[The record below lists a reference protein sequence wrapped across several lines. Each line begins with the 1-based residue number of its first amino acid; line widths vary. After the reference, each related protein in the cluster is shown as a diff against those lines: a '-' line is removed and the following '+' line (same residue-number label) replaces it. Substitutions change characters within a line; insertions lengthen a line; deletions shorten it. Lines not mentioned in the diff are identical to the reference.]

1 MDRIKKIPQPQFKS
15 AKKLTP
21 LQLNSFRCRKQHTL
35 LTPEQLERIAAANST
50 ESCSGNINDSK
61 GDTYEDS
68 KAVQ

>member
-50 ESCSGNINDSK
+50 ESDSGNLSDSK
-61 GDTYEDS
+61 VETHEDS
-68 KAVQ
+68 KAIQ